1 MTTNWV
7 ELSPSA
13 YANVGVVGISSNN
26 ASNNSSTL
34 NPLITYEIVNKY
46 TKDGGENRI
55 VVDLKTEITGN
66 NGNNDLVTIS
76 TYDFGVGNHDANTV
90 NVLDM
95 LRQASPQYF
104 I

>member
-46 TKDGGENRI
+46 TKDGENRI
-55 VVDLKTEITGN
+55 VVELAKVLAN
-66 NGNNDLVTIS
+66 VTLS
-76 TYDFGVGNHDANTV
+76 AK
-90 NVLDM
+90 
-95 LRQASPQYF
+95 
-104 I
+104 

>member
-46 TKDGGENRI
+46 TKDGENRI
-55 VVDLKTEITGN
+55 VVELKADVTGN
-66 NGNNDLVTIS
+66 GAIMPIS
-76 TYDFGVGNHDANTV
+76 NYDFGVGNHDPNTV
-90 NVLDM
+90 DVLEL
-95 LRQASPQYF
+95 LRVASPQYF